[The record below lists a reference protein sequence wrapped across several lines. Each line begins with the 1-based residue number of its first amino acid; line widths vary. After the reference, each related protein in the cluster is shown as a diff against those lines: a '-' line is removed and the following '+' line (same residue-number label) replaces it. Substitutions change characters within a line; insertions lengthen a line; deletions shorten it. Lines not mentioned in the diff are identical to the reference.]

1 MYNGC
6 KCNCVTFIYNML
18 VGFEQYLEKYLKT
31 ILLNVCGPMAQVDTS
46 EIDRKSP
53 CDQSVNKSHNF

>member
-6 KCNCVTFIYNML
+6 KYNCVTFIYNML

-31 ILLNVCGPMAQVDTS
+31 ILLYVCGPMAQVDTS